1 MIRKILALIFILLS
15 LGFVNA
21 KTLDSVSLY
30 ELNYSDFSVARGNYE
45 CNSYDIQDMTTI
57 ENSAIIFNLIIE
69 NYIPVKEN
77 LKIDLYLNDTL
88 EKTLENKDILAENY
102 IKINSYFKAK
112 NNIKICIDN
121 DALPKITISKN
132 SNLGS
137 YLLGEIEEGAGFYQ
151 RILTKDT
158 FNSTLLPIELYA
170 YNSGSA
176 PLFINIKHANETFLK
191 NSNLETV
198 SGQTTYSGIIEP
210 EQIITLKYFLKTD
223 KNIKFA
229 TPRAELTYT
238 DHFGNE
244 QKIYAKQEIISISEN
259 QNKIEMYVDL
269 KTDVLVNVPRQ
280 GKIIIKNNSQED
292 IKNIYLE
299 TSFPEKIIVSQRQIP
314 VLKKFEVVE
323 IPFEIMTINRG
334 QFKFDSSI
342 YYNLGEIENGTKI
355 QTITINSDLKKD
367 YVKETI
373 GIFLIITIAIYVWI
387 VRF

>member
-1 MIRKILALIFILLS
+1 
-15 LGFVNA
+15 
-21 KTLDSVSLY
+21 
-30 ELNYSDFSVARGNYE
+30 
-45 CNSYDIQDMTTI
+45 
-57 ENSAIIFNLIIE
+57 
-69 NYIPVKEN
+69 
-77 LKIDLYLNDTL
+77 
-88 EKTLENKDILAENY
+88 
-102 IKINSYFKAK
+102 
-112 NNIKICIDN
+112 
-121 DALPKITISKN
+121 
-132 SNLGS
+132 
-137 YLLGEIEEGAGFYQ
+137 
-151 RILTKDT
+151 
-158 FNSTLLPIELYA
+158 
-170 YNSGSA
+170 
-176 PLFINIKHANETFLK
+176 
-191 NSNLETV
+191 
-198 SGQTTYSGIIEP
+198 
-210 EQIITLKYFLKTD
+210 
-223 KNIKFA
+223 
-229 TPRAELTYT
+229 
-238 DHFGNE
+238 
-244 QKIYAKQEIISISEN
+244 
-259 QNKIEMYVDL
+259 MYVDL